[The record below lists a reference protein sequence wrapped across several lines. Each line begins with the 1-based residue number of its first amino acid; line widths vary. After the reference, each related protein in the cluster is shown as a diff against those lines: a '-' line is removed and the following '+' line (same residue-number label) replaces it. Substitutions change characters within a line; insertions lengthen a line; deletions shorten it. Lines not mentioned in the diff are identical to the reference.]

1 MNLSKFPNTSV
12 ALGLAV
18 ILVAAIIAQAAVSL
32 YVHTPSIRLS
42 LGLGLLVVTVWTSA
56 ELGIIERLT
65 RRTSHPLERRFVRLR
80 RETERFL
87 AEVRRM
93 NWLAVDSERG
103 FRDQA
108 EAAREMDG
116 IENRMTEAIQRL
128 RQCAGIT
135 GEVQDEPKE
144 ENVHA
149 LKVV

>member
-1 MNLSKFPNTSV
+1 MNVSKFPTTFVAV
-12 ALGLAV
+12 ALAV
-18 ILVAAIIAQAAVSL
+18 VLIAAIITQAVVAL
-32 YVHTPSIRLS
+32 YVHTPSLRLS
-42 LGLGLLVVTVWTSA
+42 FSLGLLVVTVWTSA

-65 RRTSHPLERRFVRLR
+65 NRTSHPLERRFLRLR

-87 AEVRRM
+87 SEVRRM

-108 EAAREMDG
+108 DAAREMDA

-128 RQCAGIT
+128 RQYAGQV
-135 GEVQDEPKE
+135 GEGHGELQE
-144 ENVHA
+144 ETVRA